1 MTELILPESGHQAVQ
16 RGRDA
21 ARRLADYVQEY
32 RARGDEVL
40 EVRVSTDV
48 ANDMR
53 CFFAVAFAEFDG
65 VLPSRVLGVPF
76 AEGGTGGRDYSIH
89 LRSRGRVEH

>member
-1 MTELILPESGHQAVQ
+1 MTLILPMNGERAVA

-21 ARRLADYVQEY
+21 AQRLAEFVQEY
-32 RARGDEVL
+32 RAKGDEVL

-53 CFFAVAFAEFDG
+53 AFFAVAFAEFDN
-65 VLPSRVLGVPF
+65 VLPRSVLGVPF

-89 LRSRGRVEH
+89 LRQRGRVEH